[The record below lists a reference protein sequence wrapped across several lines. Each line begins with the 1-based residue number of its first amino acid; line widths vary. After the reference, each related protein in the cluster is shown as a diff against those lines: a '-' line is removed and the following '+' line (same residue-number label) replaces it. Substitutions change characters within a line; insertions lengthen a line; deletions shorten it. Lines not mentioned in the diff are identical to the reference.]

1 MSEST
6 TAGRHIHPLVRL
18 AFLLRVVSFPL
29 VALMLASLLWE
40 RGAGAPLWVALGI
53 NSLVVPH
60 VYYRVALKRSDPRRA
75 EHWNLRID
83 SLLAGLWSGLVGF
96 ALWPTTVLAAIYT
109 MINLSVGGWRFGL
122 QGAAAMATGAVT
134 GFALQGMRVEPH
146 AGALTVGLSVA
157 LLVYVPALFGLQSFA
172 QARRLIATRR
182 LAEQQREE
190 IARQQSLLEEA
201 KDAAEQAS
209 RAKSAFLASMSH
221 ELRTPL
227 NAVIGYSEM
236 LEEEVTEAGQS
247 EFVPDLRK
255 IRAAGKHLLQLINA
269 VLDLSKVEAG
279 KMDVHLES
287 VELEPLLEE
296 VTSTVAPLARERDN
310 TLHVRV
316 APDLGSMSV
325 DPVKLRQVL
334 LNLLSNACKFTEHGT
349 VTLTADQGDGWVTFA
364 VTDTG
369 IGMTAEQQQR
379 LFAAFSQADSEISRK
394 YGGTGLG
401 LAISRRFCLLMGGD
415 VSVESASGE
424 GSTFTVRLPVRQA
437 AARPSRR
444 TGIVPVGTTTAGALR
459 AMRRSSGIMVQ
470 PDAPAV
476 LVIDDDPM
484 VRDLMEWG
492 LERAGFR
499 VTAVGSISD
508 GLRLAREQ
516 TFALVTLEVEMT
528 DGWDALQRLTHAPAF
543 KQVPVVVVSV
553 ESDPER
559 ARALGAIDC
568 LVKPIDRERLVALLE
583 QYRHRLTR
591 PSADVP

>member
-1 MSEST
+1 MSAST
-6 TAGRHIHPLVRL
+6 SAARRVHPLVRL
-18 AFLLRVVSFPL
+18 AFLLRVASFPL

-40 RGAGAPLWVALGI
+40 RGAGAPLWVALALTG
-53 NSLVVPH
+53 LVVPH
-60 VYYRVALKRSDPRRA
+60 VYYRIALGRSDPRRA
-75 EHWNLRID
+75 EHWNLRVD
-83 SLLAGLWSGLVGF
+83 SLLAGLWSGLIGF
-96 ALWPTTVLAAIYT
+96 ALWPTTVLMAIYN
-109 MINLSVGGWRFGL
+109 MVNLSLGGLRFGL
-122 QGAAAMATGAVT
+122 QGAVAIATGAVT
-134 GFALQGMRVEPH
+134 GFLLQGMRVEPH
-146 AGALTVGLSVA
+146 AGAITVGLSVA
-157 LLVYVPALFGLQSFA
+157 LLIYFPSLFGLQSFA

-190 IARQQSLLEEA
+190 IVRQQSLLEEA

-255 IRAAGKHLLQLINA
+255 IRAAGKHLLHLINS

-279 KMDVHLES
+279 KMDVHLETA
-287 VELEPLLEE
+287 ELEPLLEE
-296 VTSTVAPLARERDN
+296 VTSTVEPLVRERNN
-310 TLHVRV
+310 TLHVRI
-316 APDLGSMSV
+316 APGLGSMSV

-349 VTLTADQGDGWVTFA
+349 VTLTADRGDGWATFA

-369 IGMTAEQQQR
+369 IGMTPDQQQR
-379 LFAAFSQADSEISRK
+379 LFTAFSQADSEISRK

-401 LAISRRFCLLMGGD
+401 LALSRRFCQLMGGD
-415 VSVESASGE
+415 VTVDSAAGE
-424 GSTFTVRLPVRQA
+424 GSTFTVRLPIRQVA
-437 AARPSRR
+437 SRPSRR
-444 TGIVPVGTTTAGALR
+444 TGIVPVGATTAGTMR
-459 AMRRSSGIMVQ
+459 AMRRSSGAIVRT
-470 PDAPAV
+470 DAPAV

-484 VRDLMEWG
+484 VQDLMEWG

-499 VTAVGSISD
+499 VTAAGSISD

-543 KQVPVVVVSV
+543 KHVPVVVVSV
-553 ESDPER
+553 DADLER

-568 LVKPIDRERLVALLE
+568 LVKPIDRERLVTLLE
-583 QYRHRLTR
+583 QYRRRLTF
-591 PSADVP
+591 PSTDVP